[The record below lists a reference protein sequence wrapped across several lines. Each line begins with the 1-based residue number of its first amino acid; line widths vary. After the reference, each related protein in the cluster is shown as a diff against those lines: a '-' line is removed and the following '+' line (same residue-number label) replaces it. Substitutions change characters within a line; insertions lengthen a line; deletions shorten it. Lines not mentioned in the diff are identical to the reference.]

1 MAIIQAIQEQKSLAE
16 SSWSVAGAKILMLIG
31 KMAIA
36 TLCGDVAGIPVRA
49 RHLWANGY
57 MGLCVRSDGID
68 HIRQLV
74 GFLYHYLKSVLHNQL
89 N

>member
-1 MAIIQAIQEQKSLAE
+1 MAIIQTIREQKTLAE
-16 SSWSVAGAKILMLIG
+16 PSWSIASAKVLMLIG
-31 KMAIA
+31 KMAVA
-36 TLCGDVAGIPVRA
+36 TLRRDVAGVPVRA

-57 MGLCVRSDGID
+57 MGLCVRSDGVD

-74 GFLYHYLKSVLHNQL
+74 GFLYHNLKSGVHNQL

>member
-1 MAIIQAIQEQKSLAE
+1 MAIIKAIREQKSLAE
-16 SSWSVAGAKILMLIG
+16 TSWSVTGAKILMLIG

-36 TLCGDVAGIPVRA
+36 TLRGNVASIPVRA

-57 MGLCVRSDGID
+57 MGLCVRSDGVD

-74 GFLYHYLKSVLHNQL
+74 GFLYHYLKSGVHNQL